1 MYSGPVI
8 DCDIH
13 HDWPRAEAL
22 VEYMSPGWREYVTR
36 SGTDRLVPVAPTAM
50 IANPGGII
58 REESYPENGDLPG
71 SDYGIMR
78 DQLLDPCGISHGILS
93 FGLGAYVSAIPNPY
107 LAQEIARAANDWSI
121 DTWLSGLDS
130 RLYGAVLVP
139 TQLPEEGAAEIRRV
153 GGHPNIVQ
161 ALMVSNG
168 VGKPFGHPIFHP
180 IYEAAVEM
188 NLPIGIHAGGEAF
201 GGQCISPI
209 GGGVPALYLEHHVL
223 VPQGMMTHLVSFIA
237 HGVFEKF
244 PTLKLILI
252 ECGVA
257 WLPGLLWR
265 FDMDFKGLRRDAP
278 WLKRHPSEYFY
289 DHVRVT
295 TQPLE
300 LSPKRDQL
308 IDLLTMV
315 GGEDILCFSSDFPHW
330 DGDVPEYVQQRL
342 PEAWH
347 RKVMYENAARL
358 YGFDPDL
365 AALAPAANVQ
375 VPA

>member
-1 MYSGPVI
+1 MYVGPVI

-13 HDWPRAEAL
+13 HDWPSQDAL
-22 VEYMSPGWREYVTR
+22 LPYLTEGWREYVTR
-36 SGTDRLVPVAPTAM
+36 STSNRQIAMSPMAM
-50 IANPGGII
+50 IPNPGGII
-58 REESYPENGDLPG
+58 REEAYPPNGDIPG
-71 SDYGIMR
+71 SSYELLR
-78 DQLLDPCGISHGILS
+78 DQLLDPCRISHGILS
-93 FGLGAYVSAIPNPY
+93 FGQGSFVGAIPSPY
-107 LAQEIARAANDWSI
+107 FAREIARAANDWSI
-121 DTWLSGLDS
+121 DHWLSGKDA

-139 TQLPEEGAAEIRRV
+139 NQIPEDGAAEIRRI
-153 GGHPNIVQ
+153 GSHPRIVQ

-168 VGKPFGHPIFHP
+168 LGKPFGHPIFHP

-188 NLPIGIHAGGEAF
+188 GLPIGIHAGGEAF

-209 GGGVPALYLEHHVL
+209 GSGVPSLYLEHHTL
-223 VPQGMMTHLVSFIA
+223 VPQGIMSHLVSFIT

-257 WLPGLLWR
+257 WIPGVLWR
-265 FDMDFKGLRRDAP
+265 FDMDFKGLRREVP

-308 IDLLTMV
+308 VDLLRTF
-315 GGEDILCFSSDFPHW
+315 GGEDVLCFSSDYPHW
-330 DGDVPEYVQQRL
+330 DTDEPDYILQRL
-342 PEAWH
+342 PEEWH
-347 RKVMYENAARL
+347 AKVMYENAARL
-358 YGFDPDL
+358 YGFDSSSTSI
-365 AALAPAANVQ
+365 ASIAEAGVR
-375 VPA
+375 